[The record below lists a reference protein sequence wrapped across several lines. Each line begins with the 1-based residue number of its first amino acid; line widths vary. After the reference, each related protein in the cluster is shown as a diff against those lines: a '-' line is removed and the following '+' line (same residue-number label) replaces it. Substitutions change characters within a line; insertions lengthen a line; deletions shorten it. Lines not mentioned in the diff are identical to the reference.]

1 MWPGFKSQY
10 RCHMWVEFLVGSLV
24 CYERF
29 FSGYSGFPLSSKTNV
44 WWTKFQFDQE
54 SGRRR
59 TTMWMCYLW
68 IIIYIIYK
76 SNHKLTL
83 EMTAFVMGN
92 QVPVRRTERIHF
104 DCWCILYGVLLAFY
118 DGPKEKHLGDN
129 LFTATQ
135 TPVTAQFFFS
145 WRTSSFLTSLSQ
157 WERVQASHHVM
168 LEVIET
174 RSVASRYHGSKILRS
189 QQYGA

>member
-24 CYERF
+24 CHKRF

-145 WRTSSFLTSLSQ
+145 WRTSSFLSSLSQ

-168 LEVIET
+168 L
-174 RSVASRYHGSKILRS
+174 
-189 QQYGA
+189 

>member
-1 MWPGFKSQY
+1 MHPGLSVQKRGARDGAVVRALTSHQCG
-10 RCHMWVEFLVGSLV
+10 RGSNPSIDAICGLSFLLV
-24 CYERF
+24 LLFAKR
-29 FSGYSGFPLSSKTNV
+29 GFCLGTLVFPSPQKPMFGELNSNLTRNQVDEEPLCGCAT
-44 WWTKFQFDQE
+44 
-54 SGRRR
+54 
-59 TTMWMCYLW
+59 W

-83 EMTAFVMGN
+83 EVTAFVMGN

-145 WRTSSFLTSLSQ
+145 WRTSSFLSSLSQ

-168 LEVIET
+168 L
-174 RSVASRYHGSKILRS
+174 
-189 QQYGA
+189 